1 MNEELGIAYAITDGV
16 PNMIPQATRMTH
28 QNRSKK
34 KWSSIRLYLKA
45 AHTSQYAKYHLPFK
59 RSEWWGRRFLSLH
72 ALTVRVPLVSSAGL
86 FYSGCVEENFPQG
99 CAGTTSLCFYSQ
111 LLLITVS
118 VYVFFHLWTWMAI
131 NLFWH
136 R

>member
-16 PNMIPQATRMTH
+16 PNMIPQAARMTH
-28 QNRSKK
+28 QNTSRK

-59 RSEWWGRRFLSLH
+59 RSEWQGRRFLSVR
-72 ALTVRVPLVSSAGL
+72 ALTVLVLLVSSAGV
-86 FYSGCVEENFPQG
+86 YSGCVEEYFPQG
-99 CAGTTSLCFYSQ
+99 CTGTTSLCFYCQ
-111 LLLITVS
+111 LLPITVS
-118 VYVFFHLWTWMAI
+118 VYVFFHLWTWTGI